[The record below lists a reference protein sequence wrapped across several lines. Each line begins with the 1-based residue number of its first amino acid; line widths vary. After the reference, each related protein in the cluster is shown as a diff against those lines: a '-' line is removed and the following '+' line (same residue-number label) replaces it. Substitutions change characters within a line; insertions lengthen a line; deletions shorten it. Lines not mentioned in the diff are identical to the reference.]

1 VNQITP
7 RKPIYAP
14 KAGRYISEGQASTMR
29 RLTVDIVDL
38 VCSGKRREV
47 GNEEQIEE

>member
-1 VNQITP
+1 MP
-7 RKPIYAP
+7 P
-14 KAGRYISEGQASTMR
+14 KLADIISEGQASTMR

-38 VCSGKRREV
+38 VCSGKRGEV